1 MESRKL
7 LLAVQRGPSWLP
19 TPSSLRALIS
29 QFGEVEGE
37 VQYDSGRG
45 RGAFVMAERGAADM
59 LAYRSLA
66 MPELEGEVVS
76 LFVWR
81 SFSELEEVGGSAV
94 AGLLLLESPWL
105 PTGWSCRAQ
114 LRSYFE
120 QYCQVRGGFSSS
132 CLSSF
137 ISQKAIL
144 VSCPSL
150 HWDRCSANKQTR
162 CSRAVLQTLTT
173 N

>member
-1 MESRKL
+1 MGSLVESRKL

-150 HWDRCSANKQTR
+150 HWDRCSAN
-162 CSRAVLQTLTT
+162 
-173 N
+173 